1 MAIDRTVRLL
11 TSLNRA
17 STSRVLN
24 LAMIAAANANN
35 PEHGARPL
43 FVSPTINRSIL
54 LKHRVRADNSYV
66 LGDDRAVATKIII
79 PFDPADLKAGGR
91 SFFVG
96 QKGFRDMLRE
106 VGQYGGEAGMERDIE
121 VLRLINRVPSLDPF
135 LLREQLRGRSIG
147 CANSYFQINP
157 ADQERMHAYVSF
169 EVHRLI
175 RLAMG
180 GTGEEQNGY
189 TTKLVSALLSSEV
202 DGKLE
207 PLRETLAMQ
216 PDDFR
221 EGVFS
226 WRGFLYY
233 KWSMDELWPQI
244 VTVLREV
251 KQVEPIGAVGSEARA
266 FLAQSQTMVL
276 QHVREGGLA
285 VRKILGV
292 YDGAFDALVSNE
304 TPTTFRDFLLEAPHL
319 FIDLGEK
326 MGAIS
331 HIVSFWRYRFP
342 ERARLV
348 MDCEELASIFQDFTA
363 SFSSVVA
370 PSWAA

>member
-24 LAMIAAANANN
+24 LAMIAAANAGN
-35 PEHGARPL
+35 PEHRAQPL
-43 FVSPTINRSIL
+43 FISPAINSSIL
-54 LKHRVRADNSYV
+54 LKHRVRADDSYV
-66 LGDDRAVATKIII
+66 LGDGRAVATKIII
-79 PFDPADLKAGGR
+79 PFDPKDLKAGGR

-96 QKGFRDMLRE
+96 QKGFRDILRE
-106 VGQYGGEAGMERDIE
+106 IGQYQGETGMGRDIE
-121 VLRLINRVPSLDPF
+121 VLRLINHVPSLDPF
-135 LLREQLRGRSIG
+135 LLREQLRGRAIQ
-147 CANSYFQINP
+147 CADCYFEINP
-157 ADQERMHAYVSF
+157 ADQQRMHTYVSS
-169 EVHRLI
+169 EVHKLI

-180 GTGEEQNGY
+180 GGAEENGA
-189 TTKLVSALLSSEV
+189 TAKLVSALLSNEV
-202 DGKLE
+202 DDKLE
-207 PLRETLAMQ
+207 PLRLTLAMK

-233 KWSMDELWPQI
+233 KWCMDELWPQI
-244 VTVLREV
+244 VTVLKEV

-266 FLAQSQTMVL
+266 FLAQSQTMVI
-276 QHVREGGLA
+276 QRVRAGGLG
-285 VRKILGV
+285 VRKILDV
-292 YDGAFDALVSNE
+292 YDGAFDALVSKE
-304 TPTTFRDFLLEAPHL
+304 TPTTFRDFLLSAPYL
-319 FIDLGEK
+319 FVDLGEK

-342 ERARLV
+342 ERSRLV
-348 MDCEELASIFQDFTA
+348 MDCEELASIFQDFNA

-370 PSWAA
+370 PRAA